1 MRLSVPPRFS
11 GDYMVGVREQL
22 DGMVMRYVSHVQGV
36 LLAHWDHTFLD
47 QTVNI
52 INECPFGV
60 ADIEF
65 EALIW
70 APKIGQKLYGTHSL
84 SSPSHLSLLFS
95 RTFNVSI
102 PLQHIPQDTYEFE
115 ATNQDDEEEEDSDS
129 EDGLIGL
136 GGLNGHG
143 QVEEVGRW
151 KSRSTGELVG
161 QGGKGV
167 KFTVIGMQV
176 TNQML
181 SLTGSLL
188 ADPHNPPSPPPTPA
202 AAQPMRDSP
211 TPEPEYH
218 SQTPVRP
225 AKKPRQNKD
234 KENTNNPIE
243 PSHPIPARA
252 SKQPRPVPVLEEK
265 EEIDESFLSAR
276 ELKQKR
282 KEEAKAKRDARKEK
296 KAENVMVAAQAVG
309 GDMAVGLEGAED
321 AGAEVG
327 KKRKGGAGE
336 GGQAKKRKE

>member
-1 MRLSVPPRFS
+1 
-11 GDYMVGVREQL
+11 
-22 DGMVMRYVSHVQGV
+22 
-36 LLAHWDHTFLD
+36 
-47 QTVNI
+47 
-52 INECPFGV
+52 
-60 ADIEF
+60 
-65 EALIW
+65 
-70 APKIGQKLYGTHSL
+70 
-84 SSPSHLSLLFS
+84 
-95 RTFNVSI
+95 
-102 PLQHIPQDTYEFE
+102 
-115 ATNQDDEEEEDSDS
+115 
-129 EDGLIGL
+129 
-136 GGLNGHG
+136 
-143 QVEEVGRW
+143 
-151 KSRSTGELVG
+151 
-161 QGGKGV
+161 
-167 KFTVIGMQV
+167 MQV